1 MLDYIKTITQTM
13 KSFGFDIL
21 DYAKDEGKTINKAA
35 ITYFKSHNPD
45 VAISDELIVDI
56 MKYVNCVYQERLIK
70 ETTWSDT
77 SLIYH
82 GDTISCQLGEL
93 YLTAVVIITPEE
105 IRVKSDERC
114 EIVAGGQSADKLLIN
129 TSFGTF
135 LSQEGAEKVKDAI
148 LRLLLGTQSL

>member
-21 DYAKDEGKTINKAA
+21 DYAKDNGKTVNKAA
-35 ITYFKSHNPD
+35 FAYFKKHNPD
-45 VAISDELIVDI
+45 VAVSDALIVDI
-56 MKYVNCVYQERLIK
+56 MRYVNCVYQERLRK
-70 ETTWSDT
+70 ETIWSDT

-82 GDTISCQLGEL
+82 GDTIRCQLGEL
-93 YLTAVVIITPEE
+93 DITAVVIITPEE
-105 IRVKSDERC
+105 IRVRSNENY
-114 EIVAGGQSADKLLIN
+114 ENVACGQPVDNLLIN